1 MKSYGE
7 NTIPRI
13 LYWMREDLL
22 NAPEA
27 DVKEVH
33 SQSIAGKPEY
43 VTKEVENVTFETF
56 LPSGA
61 KDLADI
67 TEANLPWAEDHFLE
81 RVSGV
86 PLNPPPS
93 ASWWPYA
100 QKGHEE
106 HTDEKEQFS
115 HTYPERFWPKKAG
128 QFVCEIKAE
137 REEGYSHSPPGHQYA
152 GCPAY
157 GIRFDYGDLM
167 DVVEQLHK
175 NPATRQAYLPVWFPE
190 DTGAR
195 QGQRV
200 PCSLGYHFLIRNNQL
215 NITYFIRSCD
225 YMRHFRDDV
234 YMAGRLAQWVQN
246 QLVEREGPDDLPVP
260 QGLTVGRLNMHI
272 VSLHIFKGDVSL
284 LERQHGR

>member
-1 MKSYGE
+1 MITFEGNVPNITRLME
-7 NTIPRI
+7 
-13 LYWMREDLL
+13 RELL
-22 NAPEA
+22 DAPEA

-33 SQSIAGKPEY
+33 SQDIAGKPEY
-43 VTKEVENVTFETF
+43 VTKELENVMFETF

-61 KDLADI
+61 RDLADI

-81 RVSGV
+81 RVSGK

-100 QKGHEE
+100 RKGHEE
-106 HTDEKEQFS
+106 HVDENDQFS
-115 HTYPERFWPKKAG
+115 HTYPERFWPKQAG
-128 QFVCEIKAE
+128 
-137 REEGYSHSPPGHQYA
+137 EGFIELGNNWTPGNTPEGTH
-152 GCPAY
+152 
-157 GIRFDYGDLM
+157 GIRFYYGDLM
-167 DVVEQLHK
+167 DVVGQLHK

-246 QLVEREGPDDLPVP
+246 QLVEREGPEDLPVP
-260 QGLTVGRLNMHI
+260 QGLVVGHLTMHI
-272 VSLHIFKGDVSL
+272 VSLHIFKGDVPL
-284 LERQHGR
+284 LERQHGRG